1 MEDGINLDRASV
13 WPPEEHPPVADP
25 ETKRRSGLHALDV
38 ANARSGVLID
48 AGNDSCSCW
57 RVDPSQVTARP
68 SREHNARVSQ
78 RLYRRRLPASGVGFD
93 AFHAVNIYA
102 STVILMFEGATPNDR
117 ASPAFASAIVSAR
130 SSGALALAACAVA
143 AAGESVAGA
152 ARPDRA
158 GGARRA
164 PPAVP
169 ADIGGT
175 AAPPRATESA
185 GTRAASRGT
194 A

>member
-1 MEDGINLDRASV
+1 MG
-13 WPPEEHPPVADP
+13 PPNSATRVKAFCVGQAKSGDP
-25 ETKRRSGLHALDV
+25 ETKRRSSLHALDV

-68 SREHNARVSQ
+68 SGEHNARVSQ
-78 RLYRRRLPASGVGFD
+78 RLYRRRFAGARGGLD

-130 SSGALALAACAVA
+130 SSGALALAASAVA

-152 ARPDRA
+152 ATS
-158 GGARRA
+158 
-164 PPAVP
+164 V
-169 ADIGGT
+169 
-175 AAPPRATESA
+175 S
-185 GTRAASRGT
+185 GTRAIGAFAIPAPAPTRVTGSDASFW
-194 A
+194 